1 MQAVRLRKLDWY
13 KGSIFI
19 LSFYSFSDFLFNFLM
34 GIIYIIYFVSTCF
47 SYVETPIWLV
57 VENRG
62 II

>member
-34 GIIYIIYFVSTCF
+34 GIIYIYFVSTCF